1 MATFVFIDAFKD
13 FQGACI
19 PDMDFTNDAWTMYL
33 SNELPVVATDS
44 PKSDILNITE
54 EFGYTETVLTCTWAE
69 TSGGSGIFRLANNQD
84 ESWTATGGSFGPF
97 QYVVVYNGTTTTP
110 LDLLVGYWDV
120 GSATTITDGN
130 TFTVDLNATF
140 DIFTL
145 DG

>member
-13 FQGACI
+13 FQGACV
-19 PDMDFTNDAWTMYL
+19 PDMDFSNDTFTMYL

-54 EFGYTETVLTCTWAE
+54 ENGYTETNLTTDWNE
-69 TSGGSGIFRLANNQD
+69 TAGGSGIFRLAND
-84 ESWTATGGSFGPF
+84 ADVSWTASAGSFGPF
-97 QYVVVYNGTTTTP
+97 QYVVVYNNTITTP

-120 GSATTITDGN
+120 GSATTITNGN
-130 TFTVDLNATF
+130 TFTVDLDANF
-140 DIFTL
+140 EIFTL

>member
-13 FQGACI
+13 FQGNCV
-19 PDMDFTNDAWTMYL
+19 PDMDFTNDTFTMYL

-54 EFGYTETVLTCTWAE
+54 ENGYTETNLTTTWTE
-69 TSGGSGIFRLANNQD
+69 TSGGSGIFRLANNAD
-84 ESWTATGGSFGPF
+84 VSWTASGGSFGPF
-97 QYVVVYNGTTTTP
+97 QYVVVYNNTTTTP

-120 GSATTITDGN
+120 GSATTITTGN
-130 TFTVDLNATF
+130 TFTVDLDANF
-140 DIFTL
+140 EIFTL